1 MKTVGIITMHRVLNC
16 GSALQAYALQ
26 HKIEQLGYKSELID
40 YLYPNAYHKSFRK
53 SDGKSILSRLINN
66 LYSCLISFFLKKN
79 FSHFYN
85 NHFVLSLIPQHFDL
99 TLFISS

>member
-79 FSHFYN
+79 FSHF
-85 NHFVLSLIPQHFDL
+85 PQIRNL
-99 TLFISS
+99 